1 MGTLLRWLAY
11 LLPAAI
17 VFGAF
22 LLHVLWGSD
31 AY

>member
-17 VFGAF
+17 VLGA
-22 LLHVLWGSD
+22 LAVQLIWGSD